1 MCLSGKYVETWS
13 FLLYVQ
19 PETRLLQGAG
29 WLRCVLA
36 FAFIEKTQEEGM
48 LI

>member
-19 PETRLLQGAG
+19 PETWLLQGAG

-36 FAFIEKTQEEGM
+36 FAFIEKTQEEGT